1 MKKFIVLLF
10 CIAQLMRALGQDYT
24 RDSLEDALSGAT
36 TDMLRVTALDNLGD
50 FYFNGYAWGD
60 LTKKDTSFRLLHEA
74 IRLAEKNKWD
84 EQEEQLLQKLAL
96 LYYSS
101 NTNQKDS
108 IIHVA
113 LKGLALAKSAGS

>member
-10 CIAQLMRALGQDYT
+10 CMVQLIRAWGQDYT

-36 TDMLRVTALDNLGD
+36 TDVLKITALDNLSD

-74 IRLAEKNKWD
+74 IGLAEKNKWD
-84 EQEEQLLQKLAL
+84 EKEEELLQKLAL
-96 LYYSS
+96 LYYSI
-101 NTNQKDS
+101 NTNRKDLPWQNQP
-108 IIHVA
+108 V
-113 LKGLALAKSAGS
+113 